1 MNNITILDIIH
12 PLINTGH
19 IDALYKLLLAYKEI
33 ETILSQKDNLLSL
46 FTINKLYKYYNFSYV
61 TSFNYLYNLH
71 ISLNICKKVYNHIEN
86 NFLKKDFD
94 IFKLSNPDFL
104 GPYNKYEFFM
114 NLQWYTLLQKTL
126 DELKFI
132 DHLLDVNFKY
142 MAIEKENTIIIPM
155 DSIIFDHAGEMYFT
169 IPK

>member
-1 MNNITILDIIH
+1 MYTILDIIH

-19 IDALYKLLLAYKEI
+19 IDALNKLLLAYPEI

-46 FTINKLYKYYNFSYV
+46 FTINKLNKYYHFTYITN
-61 TSFNYLYNLH
+61 FNYLYNLH
-71 ISLNICKKVYNHIEN
+71 ISLKICKRVHNHI
-86 NFLKKDFD
+86 KDYFSQDEFD
-94 IFKLSNPDFL
+94 IFQLSNPDFL
-104 GPYNKYEFFM
+104 GPYNTYKLFI

-126 DELKFI
+126 DELIFI
-132 DHLLDVNFKY
+132 NHLLDVNFKY

-155 DSIIFDHAGEMYFT
+155 DSIIFDHSGDLYFT